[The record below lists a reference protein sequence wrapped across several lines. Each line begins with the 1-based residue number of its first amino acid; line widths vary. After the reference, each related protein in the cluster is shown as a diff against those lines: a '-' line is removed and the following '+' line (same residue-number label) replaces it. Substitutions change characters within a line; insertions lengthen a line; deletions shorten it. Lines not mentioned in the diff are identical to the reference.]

1 MLSDVETWCTT
12 SLLAGSS
19 MYVSNDCML
28 MSHTGVMV
36 YLCNLNT
43 RVLKLKDIGPGWDDS
58 WQEAAQGTLLVI
70 IS

>member
-1 MLSDVETWCTT
+1 
-12 SLLAGSS
+12 

-36 YLCNLNT
+36 YLCHLDI